1 MVVAKDKMVSLIYT
15 LTETE
20 KDGRVIEQVEESNP
34 LQFLYG
40 AGQMLEHFEL
50 NITNKTGGDTFEF
63 ALTSEKAYGDKR
75 EELLVDIPR
84 SVFEVD
90 GKLDEEVA
98 VVGNQVPMADAQG
111 RRLMGIVVEIK
122 DEAVA
127 MDFNHPMAG
136 VDLFFT
142 GKIIEVRDSTEEEI
156 NMYYGG
162 GSCSTCGGE
171 QSCDGHC

>member
-1 MVVAKDKMVSLIYT
+1 MVVEKDKMVSVTYK
-15 LTETE
+15 LTESD
-20 KDGRVIEQVEESNP
+20 KDGRVIEEVEEANP
-34 LQFLYG
+34 LTFLYG

-50 NITNKTGGDTFEF
+50 NLAERNDGDSF
-63 ALTSEKAYGDKR
+63 AFGLPADDAYGSRR
-75 EELLVDIPR
+75 EELIVDIPK

-90 GKLDEEVA
+90 GKLDEEICR
-98 VVGNQVPMADAQG
+98 VGNQVPMADSQG

-136 VDLFFT
+136 VDLHFE
-142 GKIIEVRDSTEEEI
+142 GKIVEVRDATADEI

-162 GSCSTCGGE
+162 GSCSTCGSGN
-171 QSCDGHC
+171 SCDGHC